1 MGPSADISA
10 APEWRALADHRDE
23 MAPVHL
29 RELFAA
35 DPGRADRFTASVGD
49 LVVDWSRQR
58 VTDRTMELLVAL
70 ARRAGVAERMEAM
83 VGGAPVNVSEG
94 RAALHTAL
102 RAEPGPA
109 AAERSGG
116 IVTPAAAERSDGGAD
131 GTGTPNE
138 GRVAERPDGGAAAD
152 GIATPNERPDEGI
165 AGQVQRELRRMA
177 DLADEIR
184 SGRRLGASGRPIT
197 AVVNL
202 GIGGS
207 DLGPRMA
214 CEALAAYGHD
224 RIRCRFA
231 SNLDGS
237 DLATALSGLD
247 PAETLFMVASKSFA
261 TVETL
266 ANAATARAWIAAA
279 LGEGA
284 VADHFAAATAAPEA
298 AVAFGIDPDAVLRL
312 WDWVGGRFSLCSA
325 AAAVLMI
332 AIGPERFSEMLAGF
346 RAVDEHLAG
355 QPAAANLP
363 MLLGLVAVWNRNF
376 WGFGTRAVLPYS
388 SRLRL
393 LPAYLQQLDMESN
406 GKQVCLDGSPAGCQT
421 GPVVWGGAGA
431 DGQHSFH
438 QWLHQGA
445 DIAPADFIVF
455 AEPDGD
461 LAARSGLD
469 SSSLDR
475 HHDLL
480 AANCLAQAEALA
492 FGSRARGTTSDSGT
506 GADDAEGGGAEGGGT
521 GADAGADGRSDR
533 HGRCAGNRPS
543 TVILAPRLTPS
554 VLGQI
559 AALYE
564 HQVAVQGAVWG
575 INSFDQ
581 PGVELG
587 KQLAGP
593 IAAELSSPDPPTLGH
608 DAATNAL
615 IRRYRRLRNRP
626 C

>member
-10 APEWRALADHRDE
+10 APEWRALADHCDE

-35 DPGRADRFTASVGD
+35 DPGRADRFTSSVGD

-83 VGGAPVNVSEG
+83 VGGAPVNATEG

-102 RAEPGPA
+102 RAKPGPA
-109 AAERSGG
+109 AAKGSGG
-116 IVTPAAAERSDGGAD
+116 IGTSNEDRAAERSDGGA
-131 GTGTPNE
+131 
-138 GRVAERPDGGAAAD
+138 A
-152 GIATPNERPDEGI
+152 
-165 AGQVQRELRRMA
+165 AGQVQRADAPARRPAPHRSDGDADIGGEVRQELRRMA
-177 DLADEIR
+177 ALADGIR

-214 CEALAAYGHD
+214 FEALAAYRHD
-224 RIRCRFA
+224 RVRCRFA
-231 SNLDGS
+231 SNVDGS
-237 DLATALSGLD
+237 DLAAALSGLD
-247 PAETLFMVASKSFA
+247 PAETLFIVASKSFA

-266 ANAATARAWIAAA
+266 ANAAAARAWIAAA
-279 LGEGA
+279 LGEEA

-298 AVAFGIDPDAVLRL
+298 AAAFGIDPAAVLRL

-346 RAVDEHLAG
+346 RAVDEHLTGRPVAD
-355 QPAAANLP
+355 NLP

-376 WGFGTRAVLPYS
+376 WDFGTRAVLPYS

-406 GKQVCLDGSPAGCQT
+406 GKQTRLDGSPAGCQT
-421 GPVVWGGAGA
+421 GPVVWGGAGT

-438 QWLHQGA
+438 QWLHQSA

-455 AEPDGD
+455 AEPDEG

-469 SSSLDR
+469 RSSLDR

-492 FGSRARGTTSDSGT
+492 FGSAAESGV
-506 GADDAEGGGAEGGGT
+506 
-521 GADAGADGRSDR
+521 AGADGDGTRDDGDDGNGDRSNP

-587 KQLAGP
+587 KRLAAP

-615 IRRYRRLRNRP
+615 IRQYRRLRSRP

>member
-29 RELFAA
+29 RDLFAA
-35 DPGRADRFTASVGD
+35 DPGRADRFTSSVGH

-58 VTDRTMELLVAL
+58 VTDRTVELLVAL

-83 VGGAPVNVSEG
+83 VGGAPVNATEG

-102 RAEPGPA
+102 RAAPGPA
-109 AAERSGG
+109 AAK
-116 IVTPAAAERSDGGAD
+116 RSDGGTA
-131 GTGTPNE
+131 
-138 GRVAERPDGGAAAD
+138 
-152 GIATPNERPDEGI
+152 
-165 AGQVQRELRRMA
+165 AGQVRRELERMA
-177 DLADEIR
+177 ALADEIR
-184 SGRRLGASGRPIT
+184 SGRRLGGSGRPIT

-214 CEALAAYGHD
+214 FEALAAYHHD
-224 RIRCRFA
+224 RVRCRFA
-231 SNLDGS
+231 SNVDGS
-237 DLATALSGLD
+237 DLAAALSGLD
-247 PAETLFMVASKSFA
+247 PAETLFIVASKSFA

-266 ANAATARAWIAAA
+266 ANAAAARAWIAAA

-298 AVAFGIDPDAVLRL
+298 AVAFGIDPAAVLRL

-325 AAAVLMI
+325 AAAALMI

-346 RAVDEHLAG
+346 RAVDEHLTG
-355 QPAAANLP
+355 RPAAANLP
-363 MLLGLVAVWNRNF
+363 VLLGLVAVWNRNF
-376 WGFGTRAVLPYS
+376 WDFGTRAVLPYS

-406 GKQVCLDGSPAGCQT
+406 GKQTRLDGSPAGCKT
-421 GPVVWGGAGA
+421 GPVVWGGAGT

-438 QWLHQGA
+438 QWLHQSA
-445 DIAPADFIVF
+445 DIAPADLIVF
-455 AEPDGD
+455 AEPDDD
-461 LAARSGLD
+461 LAGRSGLD
-469 SSSLDR
+469 RSSLNR

-492 FGSRARGTTSDSGT
+492 FGSSAESGV
-506 GADDAEGGGAEGGGT
+506 
-521 GADAGADGRSDR
+521 AGADGDDDSDDGDGSDP
-533 HGRCAGNRPS
+533 HGRCVGNRPS
-543 TVILAPRLTPS
+543 TVIMAPRLTPS

-587 KQLAGP
+587 KRLAGP
-593 IAAELSSPDPPTLGH
+593 IAAELSSPDPPALDH

-615 IRRYRRLRNRP
+615 IRQYRCLRNRP

>member
-1 MGPSADISA
+1 MGPSADIST

-23 MAPVHL
+23 MAPAHL

-58 VTDRTMELLVAL
+58 VTDRTVELLVAL
-70 ARRAGVAERMEAM
+70 ARRAGVVERMEAM
-83 VGGAPVNVSEG
+83 VGGAPVNASEG

-109 AAERSGG
+109 ATKGSGG
-116 IVTPAAAERSDGGAD
+116 GTDVGDGV
-131 GTGTPNE
+131 
-138 GRVAERPDGGAAAD
+138 R
-152 GIATPNERPDEGI
+152 
-165 AGQVQRELRRMA
+165 RELRRMA
-177 DLADEIR
+177 ALADGIR
-184 SGRRLGASGRPIT
+184 SGRRLGATGRPIT

-214 CEALAAYGHD
+214 CEALAAYRHD
-224 RIRCRFA
+224 RVRCRFA
-231 SNLDGS
+231 SNVGGS
-237 DLATALSGLD
+237 DLAAALSGLD
-247 PAETLFMVASKSFA
+247 PAETLFIVASKSFA

-266 ANAATARAWIAAA
+266 ANAAAARAWIAAA
-279 LGEGA
+279 LGEEA

-298 AVAFGIDPDAVLRL
+298 AVAFGIDPAAVLML
-312 WDWVGGRFSLCSA
+312 WDWVGGRFSLCSAA

-346 RAVDEHLAG
+346 RAVDEHLTG
-355 QPAAANLP
+355 RSAADNLP

-406 GKQVCLDGSPAGCQT
+406 GKQTRLDGSTAGCKT
-421 GPVVWGGAGA
+421 GPVVWGGAGT

-455 AEPDGD
+455 AEPDDD
-461 LAARSGLD
+461 LAGRPGLD
-469 SSSLDR
+469 RSTLDR

-492 FGSRARGTTSDSGT
+492 FGS
-506 GADDAEGGGAEGGGT
+506 GAEGGGI
-521 GADAGADGRSDR
+521 GDDGDGTRDDSDDGDGSDP

-554 VLGQI
+554 VLGQV

-587 KQLAGP
+587 KRLAGP

>member
-10 APEWRALADHRDE
+10 APEWRALADHCDE

-58 VTDRTMELLVAL
+58 VTDRTVELLVAL

-102 RAEPGPA
+102 RAEPGW
-109 AAERSGG
+109 
-116 IVTPAAAERSDGGAD
+116 AAAERSDGSAN
-131 GTGTPNE
+131 GTNGIFTPNE
-138 GRVAERPDGGAAAD
+138 DRVAERLDGS
-152 GIATPNERPDEGI
+152 T
-165 AGQVQRELRRMA
+165 AGQVRQELERMA
-177 DLADEIR
+177 ALADQIR
-184 SGRRLGASGRPIT
+184 SGRREGAAGRPIT

-247 PAETLFMVASKSFA
+247 PAETLFLVASKSFA

-266 ANAATARAWIAAA
+266 ANAAAARAWIAAA

-298 AVAFGIDPDAVLRL
+298 AVAFGIDPAAVLRL

-332 AIGPERFSEMLAGF
+332 AIGPERFSELLAGF

-355 QPAAANLP
+355 RPAAANLP
-363 MLLGLVAVWNRNF
+363 VLLGLVAVWNRNF

-388 SRLRL
+388 SRLGL
-393 LPAYLQQLDMESN
+393 LPSYLQQLDMESN
-406 GKQVCLDGSPAGCQT
+406 GKQVRLDGSPAGCPT

-461 LAARSGLD
+461 LAARPGLD
-469 SSSLDR
+469 RSSLDR

-492 FGSRARGTTSDSGT
+492 FGSRAEGTTSDSGT
-506 GADDAEGGGAEGGGT
+506 GADDAEGDGGDA
-521 GADAGADGRSDR
+521 GADAGSDR

-543 TVILAPRLTPS
+543 TVIMAPRLTPS

-587 KQLAGP
+587 KRLAGP
-593 IAAELSSPDPPTLGH
+593 IAAELSSPDPPALGH

-615 IRRYRRLRNRP
+615 IRRYRRLRGRP

>member
-1 MGPSADISA
+1 MSPSADISA
-10 APEWRALADHRDE
+10 APEWRALADHCDE

-83 VGGAPVNVSEG
+83 VSGAPVNASEG

-109 AAERSGG
+109 AAERSDDIADG
-116 IVTPAAAERSDGGAD
+116 IVTPNEAERSDGGTN
-131 GTGTPNE
+131 GIVTPNE
-138 GRVAERPDGGAAAD
+138 GRVAEWSDG
-152 GIATPNERPDEGI
+152 GI
-165 AGQVQRELRRMA
+165 AGQVRRELGRMA
-177 DLADEIR
+177 ALADEIR

-237 DLATALSGLD
+237 DLAAALSGLD

-266 ANAATARAWIAAA
+266 ANAAAARAWIAAA

-298 AVAFGIDPDAVLRL
+298 AVAFGIDPAAVLRL

-346 RAVDEHLAG
+346 QTVDEHLAG
-355 QPAAANLP
+355 RPAAANLP

-388 SRLRL
+388 SKLRL

-406 GKQVCLDGSPAGCQT
+406 GKQVRLDGSPAGCQT

-469 SSSLDR
+469 RSSLDR

-492 FGSRARGTTSDSGT
+492 FGSGVETDGT
-506 GADDAEGGGAEGGGT
+506 GGSGAESDDTEGD
-521 GADAGADGRSDR
+521 GAEVSDAGADGRSDR

-587 KQLAGP
+587 KRLAGP
-593 IAAELSSPDPPTLGH
+593 IAAELSSPEPPTLGH

-615 IRRYRRLRNRP
+615 IRQYRRLRNRP

>member
-10 APEWRALADHRDE
+10 APEWRALAEHCDE

-29 RELFAA
+29 RDLFAA

-70 ARRAGVAERMEAM
+70 ARRAGVAEQMEAM
-83 VGGAPVNVSEG
+83 VGGAPVNATEG

-102 RAEPGPA
+102 RAAPGPA
-109 AAERSGG
+109 AAK
-116 IVTPAAAERSDGGAD
+116 RSDGDAD
-131 GTGTPNE
+131 
-138 GRVAERPDGGAAAD
+138 VGG
-152 GIATPNERPDEGI
+152 GVR
-165 AGQVQRELRRMA
+165 REMERMA
-177 DLADEIR
+177 ALADEIR
-184 SGRRLGASGRPIT
+184 SGRRLGASGQPIT

-214 CEALAAYGHD
+214 CEALSAYGHD
-224 RIRCRFA
+224 RVRCRFA

-247 PAETLFMVASKSFA
+247 PAETLFIVASKSFA

-266 ANAATARAWIAAA
+266 ANAAAARAWIAAA
-279 LGEGA
+279 LGEEA

-298 AVAFGIDPDAVLRL
+298 AVAFGIDPAAVLRL

-332 AIGPERFSEMLAGF
+332 AIGPERFTEMLAGF
-346 RAVDEHLAG
+346 RAVDEHLTG
-355 QPAAANLP
+355 RPAADNLP

-406 GKQVCLDGSPAGCQT
+406 GKQTRLDGSPAGYKT
-421 GPVVWGGAGA
+421 GPVVWGGAGT

-455 AEPDGD
+455 AEPDDD
-461 LAARSGLD
+461 LGGRPGLD
-469 SSSLDR
+469 RSSLDR

-492 FGSRARGTTSDSGT
+492 FGSA
-506 GADDAEGGGAEGGGT
+506 AEGGGIGDDGD
-521 GADAGADGRSDR
+521 GARDDSDGARDDSDDGDGDGSNP

-543 TVILAPRLTPS
+543 TVVLAPRLTPS

-587 KQLAGP
+587 KRLAGP
-593 IAAELSSPDPPTLGH
+593 IAAELSSPDPPVLGH

>member
-1 MGPSADISA
+1 MSPSADISA

-83 VGGAPVNVSEG
+83 VSGAPVNASEG

-102 RAEPGPA
+102 RADPG
-109 AAERSGG
+109 
-116 IVTPAAAERSDGGAD
+116 PAAAERSDGGTN
-131 GTGTPNE
+131 GIGTPNE
-138 GRVAERPDGGAAAD
+138 DRVAEWSDG
-152 GIATPNERPDEGI
+152 GI
-165 AGQVQRELRRMA
+165 AGQVRRELERMA
-177 DLADEIR
+177 ALADEIR

-197 AVVNL
+197 SVVNL

-237 DLATALSGLD
+237 DLAAALSGLD

-266 ANAATARAWIAAA
+266 ANAAAARAWIAAA
-279 LGEGA
+279 LGDGA
-284 VADHFAAATAAPEA
+284 VADHFAAATAVPEA
-298 AVAFGIDPDAVLRL
+298 AVAFGIDPAAVLRL

-355 QPAAANLP
+355 RPAVANLP
-363 MLLGLVAVWNRNF
+363 VLLGLVAVWNRNF

-406 GKQVCLDGSPAGCQT
+406 GKQVRLDGSPAGCQT

-469 SSSLDR
+469 RSSLDR

-492 FGSRARGTTSDSGT
+492 FGSGAEGTTSDSGT
-506 GADDAEGGGAEGGGT
+506 GADDAEGDGAEVS
-521 GADAGADGRSDR
+521 DAGADGRPDR

-587 KQLAGP
+587 KRLAGP

>member
-10 APEWRALADHRDE
+10 APEWRALADHCDE

-58 VTDRTMELLVAL
+58 VTDHTMELLVAL
-70 ARRAGVAERMEAM
+70 ARRAEVVERMEAM
-83 VGGAPVNVSEG
+83 VGGAPVNASEG

-109 AAERSGG
+109 ASERSGG
-116 IVTPAAAERSDGGAD
+116 GAASTDGIGTPNEDRAAERSDRGAVAGQMQRAD
-131 GTGTPNE
+131 APARRPAPHRSDWGT
-138 GRVAERPDGGAAAD
+138 A
-152 GIATPNERPDEGI
+152 
-165 AGQVQRELRRMA
+165 AGQVQRELERMA
-177 DLADEIR
+177 ALADGIR
-184 SGRRLGASGRPIT
+184 SGRRLGATGRPIT

-214 CEALAAYGHD
+214 CEALVAYRHD
-224 RIRCRFA
+224 RVRCRFA
-231 SNLDGS
+231 SNVGGS
-237 DLATALSGLD
+237 DLAAALSGLD
-247 PAETLFMVASKSFA
+247 PAETLFIVASKSLA

-266 ANAATARAWIAAA
+266 ANAAAARAWIAAA

-298 AVAFGIDPDAVLRL
+298 ATAFGIDPAAVLRL

-346 RAVDEHLAG
+346 RAVDEHLTGRPVAD
-355 QPAAANLP
+355 NLP

-406 GKQVCLDGSPAGCQT
+406 GKQTRLDGSPAGCQT
-421 GPVVWGGAGA
+421 GPVVWGGAGT

-455 AEPDGD
+455 AEPDDD
-461 LAARSGLD
+461 LAGRPGLD
-469 SSSLDR
+469 RSSLDR

-492 FGSRARGTTSDSGT
+492 FGSA
-506 GADDAEGGGAEGGGT
+506 AEGGGIGDDSD
-521 GADAGADGRSDR
+521 GARDDSDDGNGDRSNP

-543 TVILAPRLTPS
+543 TVIMAPRLTPS

-587 KQLAGP
+587 KRLAGP
-593 IAAELSSPDPPTLGH
+593 IAAELSSPDPPALGH

>member
-10 APEWRALADHRDE
+10 APEWRALADHCDE

-58 VTDRTMELLVAL
+58 VTDRTVELLVAL
-70 ARRAGVAERMEAM
+70 ARRARVAERMEAM

-109 AAERSGG
+109 AAEK
-116 IVTPAAAERSDGGAD
+116 SDG
-131 GTGTPNE
+131 
-138 GRVAERPDGGAAAD
+138 
-152 GIATPNERPDEGI
+152 GI
-165 AGQVQRELRRMA
+165 AGQVRRELRRMA
-177 DLADEIR
+177 ALADEIR
-184 SGRRLGASGRPIT
+184 SGRRLGAAGRPIT

-266 ANAATARAWIAAA
+266 ANAAAARAWIAAA

-298 AVAFGIDPDAVLRL
+298 AVAFGIDPDAVLGL

-355 QPAAANLP
+355 RPAAANLP
-363 MLLGLVAVWNRNF
+363 VLLGLVAVWNRNF

-406 GKQVCLDGSPAGCQT
+406 GKQVRLDGSPAGCQT

-455 AEPDGD
+455 AEPDVD

-469 SSSLDR
+469 RSSSDR

-492 FGSRARGTTSDSGT
+492 FGSRAEGTTSDSGT
-506 GADDAEGGGAEGGGT
+506 GADDAEGDGAEGDGT
-521 GADAGADGRSDR
+521 RADAGSDR
-533 HGRCAGNRPS
+533 HGHCAGNRPS

-587 KQLAGP
+587 KRLAGP

>member
-10 APEWRALADHRDE
+10 APEWRALAEHCDE

-70 ARRAGVAERMEAM
+70 ARRAGVVERMEAM
-83 VGGAPVNVSEG
+83 VGGAPVNATEG

-102 RAEPGPA
+102 RAAPGPA
-109 AAERSGG
+109 AAKG
-116 IVTPAAAERSDGGAD
+116 SDGGAD
-131 GTGTPNE
+131 VG
-138 GRVAERPDGGAAAD
+138 
-152 GIATPNERPDEGI
+152 DE
-165 AGQVQRELRRMA
+165 VRRELRRMA
-177 DLADEIR
+177 ALADGIG

-214 CEALAAYGHD
+214 CEALAAYRHD
-224 RIRCRFA
+224 RVRCRFA
-231 SNLDGS
+231 SNADGS
-237 DLATALSGLD
+237 DLAAALSGLD
-247 PAETLFMVASKSFA
+247 PAETLFIVASKSFA

-266 ANAATARAWIAAA
+266 ANAAAARAWIAAA

-298 AVAFGIDPDAVLRL
+298 AVAFGIDPAAVLRL

-346 RAVDEHLAG
+346 RAVDEHLTG
-355 QPAAANLP
+355 RPAADNLP

-388 SRLRL
+388 SRLGL

-406 GKQVCLDGSPAGCQT
+406 GKQTRLDGSPAGCQT
-421 GPVVWGGAGA
+421 GPVVWGGAGT

-455 AEPDGD
+455 AEPDDD
-461 LAARSGLD
+461 LAGRPGLD
-469 SSSLDR
+469 RSSLDR

-492 FGSRARGTTSDSGT
+492 FGSA
-506 GADDAEGGGAEGGGT
+506 AEGGGIGDDGDGT
-521 GADAGADGRSDR
+521 RDDSDDGDGSNP

-587 KQLAGP
+587 KRLAGP

>member
-10 APEWRALADHRDE
+10 APEWRALAEHCDE

-29 RELFAA
+29 RDLFAA

-83 VGGAPVNVSEG
+83 VGGAPVNASEG

-109 AAERSGG
+109 AERFDGGTDGADGINTPNEDRATERSDRG
-116 IVTPAAAERSDGGAD
+116 AAADQVQRADAPARRPAPHRSDGGAD
-131 GTGTPNE
+131 VG
-138 GRVAERPDGGAAAD
+138 
-152 GIATPNERPDEGI
+152 DE
-165 AGQVQRELRRMA
+165 VRRELERMA
-177 DLADEIR
+177 ALADEIR
-184 SGRRLGASGRPIT
+184 SGRRLGATGRPIT

-214 CEALAAYGHD
+214 FEALVAYRHD
-224 RIRCRFA
+224 RVRCRFA
-231 SNLDGS
+231 SNVGGS
-237 DLATALSGLD
+237 DLAAALSGLD
-247 PAETLFMVASKSFA
+247 PAETLFIMASKSFA

-266 ANAATARAWIAAA
+266 ANAAAARAWIAAA

-298 AVAFGIDPDAVLRL
+298 AAAFGIDPAAVLRL

-325 AAAVLMI
+325 AAVVLMI

-346 RAVDEHLAG
+346 RAVDEHLTG
-355 QPAAANLP
+355 RPAADNLP
-363 MLLGLVAVWNRNF
+363 VLLGLVAVWNRNF

-406 GKQVCLDGSPAGCQT
+406 GKQTRLDGSTAGCKT
-421 GPVVWGGAGA
+421 GPVVWGGAGT

-455 AEPDGD
+455 TEPDDD
-461 LAARSGLD
+461 LAGRPGLD
-469 SSSLDR
+469 RSSLDR

-492 FGSRARGTTSDSGT
+492 FGS
-506 GADDAEGGGAEGGGT
+506 GAEGDG
-521 GADAGADGRSDR
+521 AGADGDDGDGSDP

-543 TVILAPRLTPS
+543 TVILAPGLTPS

-587 KQLAGP
+587 KRLASP

>member
-58 VTDRTMELLVAL
+58 VTNRTVELLVAL

-83 VGGAPVNVSEG
+83 VSGAPVNASES

-102 RAEPGPA
+102 RAEPVP
-109 AAERSGG
+109 
-116 IVTPAAAERSDGGAD
+116 TAAERSDGGTTPTAAERSDDIAD
-131 GTGTPNE
+131 GIVTPNE
-138 GRVAERPDGGAAAD
+138 GRVAEWSDG
-152 GIATPNERPDEGI
+152 GI
-165 AGQVQRELRRMA
+165 AGQVRRELGRMA
-177 DLADEIR
+177 ALADEIR
-184 SGRRLGASGRPIT
+184 SGHRLGASGRPIT

-224 RIRCRFA
+224 RIQCRFA

-237 DLATALSGLD
+237 DLAAALSGLD

-266 ANAATARAWIAAA
+266 ANATAARAWIAAA

-284 VADHFAAATAAPEA
+284 VADHFAAATAAPEV
-298 AVAFGIDPDAVLRL
+298 AVAFGINPAAVLRL

-346 RAVDEHLAG
+346 RTVDEHLAG
-355 QPAAANLP
+355 RPAAANLP

-406 GKQVCLDGSPAGCQT
+406 GKQVRLDGSPSGCQT

-469 SSSLDR
+469 RSSLDR

-492 FGSRARGTTSDSGT
+492 FGSGAEDTTSDSGT
-506 GADDAEGGGAEGGGT
+506 GADDAESDDAGAS
-521 GADAGADGRSDR
+521 GAGASDAGADGRPDP

-543 TVILAPRLTPS
+543 TVIMAPRLTPS

-587 KQLAGP
+587 KRLAGP

>member
-1 MGPSADISA
+1 MSPSADISA
-10 APEWRALADHRDE
+10 APEWRALADHCDE

-29 RELFAA
+29 RDLFAS

-83 VGGAPVNVSEG
+83 VSGAPVNASEG

-109 AAERSGG
+109 AAERSDGG
-116 IVTPAAAERSDGGAD
+116 ATPAAAERSDRGTD
-131 GTGTPNE
+131 GMVTPNE
-138 GRVAERPDGGAAAD
+138 GRVAEWSDG
-152 GIATPNERPDEGI
+152 GI
-165 AGQVQRELRRMA
+165 AGQVRRELGRMA
-177 DLADEIR
+177 ALADEIR

-266 ANAATARAWIAAA
+266 ANAAAARAWIAAA

-298 AVAFGIDPDAVLRL
+298 AVAFGIDPAAVLRL
-312 WDWVGGRFSLCSA
+312 WDWVGGRFSLCST

-346 RAVDEHLAG
+346 RTVDEHLAG
-355 QPAAANLP
+355 RPTTANLP
-363 MLLGLVAVWNRNF
+363 VLLGLVAVWNRNF

-406 GKQVCLDGSPAGCQT
+406 GKQVRLDGSPAGCQT

-469 SSSLDR
+469 RSSLDR

-492 FGSRARGTTSDSGT
+492 FGSGAEGTTSDSDT
-506 GADDAEGGGAEGGGT
+506 GADDAEGDGAEVS
-521 GADAGADGRSDR
+521 DAGADGRPDR

-587 KQLAGP
+587 KRLAGP

>member
-10 APEWRALADHRDE
+10 TPEWRALAEHCDE

-35 DPGRADRFTASVGD
+35 DPGRADRFTSSVGD

-70 ARRAGVAERMEAM
+70 ARRAGVAERMEDM
-83 VGGAPVNVSEG
+83 VGGAPVNASEG

-102 RAEPGPA
+102 RAAPGPA
-109 AAERSGG
+109 ASERSGG
-116 IVTPAAAERSDGGAD
+116 GTDVGDGV
-131 GTGTPNE
+131 
-138 GRVAERPDGGAAAD
+138 R
-152 GIATPNERPDEGI
+152 
-165 AGQVQRELRRMA
+165 RELRRMA
-177 DLADEIR
+177 ALADEIR
-184 SGRRLGASGRPIT
+184 SGRRLGATGWPIT
-197 AVVNL
+197 SVVNL

-214 CEALAAYGHD
+214 FEALAAYHHD
-224 RIRCRFA
+224 RVRCRFA
-231 SNLDGS
+231 SNVDGS
-237 DLATALSGLD
+237 DLTAALSGLD
-247 PAETLFMVASKSFA
+247 PAETLFIVASKSFA

-266 ANAATARAWIAAA
+266 ANAAAARAWIAAA
-279 LGEGA
+279 LGEEA

-298 AVAFGIDPDAVLRL
+298 AVAFGIDPAAVLRL

-332 AIGPERFSEMLAGF
+332 AIGPERFTEMLAGF
-346 RAVDEHLAG
+346 RAVDEHLTG
-355 QPAAANLP
+355 RPAADNLP

-406 GKQVCLDGSPAGCQT
+406 GKQTRLDGSPAGCKT
-421 GPVVWGGAGA
+421 GPVVWGGVGT

-455 AEPDGD
+455 AEPDDD
-461 LAARSGLD
+461 LAARPGLD
-469 SSSLDR
+469 RSRLDR

-492 FGSRARGTTSDSGT
+492 FGS
-506 GADDAEGGGAEGGGT
+506 GAEGDG
-521 GADAGADGRSDR
+521 AGADGDDGDGSNP

-587 KQLAGP
+587 KRLAGP
-593 IAAELSSPDPPTLGH
+593 IAAELSSPDPPTLDH

-615 IRRYRRLRNRP
+615 IRRYRHLRNRP

>member
-29 RELFAA
+29 RDLFAA
-35 DPGRADRFTASVGD
+35 DPGRADRFTSSVGD

-58 VTDRTMELLVAL
+58 VTDRTVELLVAL
-70 ARRAGVAERMEAM
+70 ARRAEVVERMEAM
-83 VGGAPVNVSEG
+83 VGGAPVNASEG

-102 RAEPGPA
+102 RAKPGPA
-109 AAERSGG
+109 AAK
-116 IVTPAAAERSDGGAD
+116 RSDGGAD
-131 GTGTPNE
+131 VG
-138 GRVAERPDGGAAAD
+138 
-152 GIATPNERPDEGI
+152 DE
-165 AGQVQRELRRMA
+165 VRRELRRELRRMA
-177 DLADEIR
+177 ALADEIR
-184 SGRRLGASGRPIT
+184 SGRRLGASGQPIT

-214 CEALAAYGHD
+214 FEALAAYRHD
-224 RIRCRFA
+224 RVRCRFA
-231 SNLDGS
+231 SNVDGS
-237 DLATALSGLD
+237 DLTAALSGLD

-266 ANAATARAWIAAA
+266 ANAAAARAWIAAA

-298 AVAFGIDPDAVLRL
+298 AVAFGIDPAAVLRL

-325 AAAVLMI
+325 AAAALMI

-346 RAVDEHLAG
+346 RAVDEHLTGRSVAD
-355 QPAAANLP
+355 NLP

-376 WGFGTRAVLPYS
+376 WDFGTRAVLPYS
-388 SRLRL
+388 NRLRL

-406 GKQVCLDGSPAGCQT
+406 GKQVRLDGSPAGCQT
-421 GPVVWGGAGA
+421 GPVVWGGAGT

-455 AEPDGD
+455 AEPDED
-461 LAARSGLD
+461 LAARPGLD
-469 SSSLDR
+469 RSSLDR

-492 FGSRARGTTSDSGT
+492 FGSA
-506 GADDAEGGGAEGGGT
+506 AK
-521 GADAGADGRSDR
+521 ADGARDDGDDGNGDGSDP

-543 TVILAPRLTPS
+543 TMILAPRLTPS

-564 HQVAVQGAVWG
+564 HQVVVQGAVWG

-587 KQLAGP
+587 KRLAGP

-615 IRRYRRLRNRP
+615 IRQYRRLRNRP

>member
-10 APEWRALADHRDE
+10 APEWRALADHCDE

-70 ARRAGVAERMEAM
+70 ARRAEVAERMEAM
-83 VGGAPVNVSEG
+83 VGGAPVNASEG

-109 AAERSGG
+109 ATKG
-116 IVTPAAAERSDGGAD
+116 SDGGAD
-131 GTGTPNE
+131 
-138 GRVAERPDGGAAAD
+138 VGG
-152 GIATPNERPDEGI
+152 EVR
-165 AGQVQRELRRMA
+165 RELERMA
-177 DLADEIR
+177 ALADEIR
-184 SGRRLGASGRPIT
+184 SGRRLGATGRPIT

-214 CEALAAYGHD
+214 FEALAAYHHD
-224 RIRCRFA
+224 RVRCRFA
-231 SNLDGS
+231 PNVDGS
-237 DLATALSGLD
+237 DLTAALSGLD
-247 PAETLFMVASKSFA
+247 PAETLFIVASKSFA

-266 ANAATARAWIAAA
+266 ANAAAAQAWIATA

-284 VADHFAAATAAPEA
+284 VADHFVAATATPEA
-298 AVAFGIDPDAVLRL
+298 AVAFGIDPAAVLRL

-346 RAVDEHLAG
+346 REVDEHLTGRSVAD
-355 QPAAANLP
+355 NLP

-388 SRLRL
+388 SRLGL

-406 GKQVCLDGSPAGCQT
+406 GKQTRLDGSPAGCKT
-421 GPVVWGGAGA
+421 GPVVWGGAGT

-455 AEPDGD
+455 AEPDDD
-461 LAARSGLD
+461 LAGRPGLD
-469 SSSLDR
+469 RLSLDR

-492 FGSRARGTTSDSGT
+492 FGS
-506 GADDAEGGGAEGGGT
+506 GAEGDGIE
-521 GADAGADGRSDR
+521 ADSDDGDGDGSDP

-543 TVILAPRLTPS
+543 TVIMAPRLTPS

-587 KQLAGP
+587 KRLAGP
-593 IAAELSSPDPPTLGH
+593 IAAELSSPDPPALGH

>member
-10 APEWRALADHRDE
+10 APEWRALADHCDE

-29 RELFAA
+29 RDLFAA

-70 ARRAGVAERMEAM
+70 ARRAGVVERMEAM
-83 VGGAPVNVSEG
+83 VGGAPVNATEG

-109 AAERSGG
+109 ASERSGG
-116 IVTPAAAERSDGGAD
+116 
-131 GTGTPNE
+131 
-138 GRVAERPDGGAAAD
+138 GAAVGD
-152 GIATPNERPDEGI
+152 GVR
-165 AGQVQRELRRMA
+165 RELRRMA
-177 DLADEIR
+177 ALADGIR
-184 SGRRLGASGRPIT
+184 SGRRLGAAGRPIT

-214 CEALAAYGHD
+214 FEALAAYHHD
-224 RIRCRFA
+224 RVRCRFA
-231 SNLDGS
+231 SNVDGS
-237 DLATALSGLD
+237 DLTAALSGLD
-247 PAETLFMVASKSFA
+247 PAETLFIVASKSFA

-266 ANAATARAWIAAA
+266 ANAAAARAWIAAA

-298 AVAFGIDPDAVLRL
+298 AVAFGIDPAAVLRL

-332 AIGPERFSEMLAGF
+332 AIGPERFTEMLAGF
-346 RAVDEHLAG
+346 RAVDEHLTG
-355 QPAAANLP
+355 RPAADNLP

-406 GKQVCLDGSPAGCQT
+406 GKQTRLDGSPAGCKT
-421 GPVVWGGAGA
+421 GPVVWGGAGT

-455 AEPDGD
+455 AEPDDD
-461 LAARSGLD
+461 LAGRPGLD
-469 SSSLDR
+469 RSTLDR

-492 FGSRARGTTSDSGT
+492 FGS
-506 GADDAEGGGAEGGGT
+506 GAEGGGI
-521 GADAGADGRSDR
+521 GDDGDGTRDDSDDGDGSDP

-554 VLGQI
+554 VLGQV

-587 KQLAGP
+587 KRLAGP
-593 IAAELSSPDPPTLGH
+593 IAAELSSPDPPALGH

>member
-10 APEWRALADHRDE
+10 APEWRALANHCDE

-35 DPGRADRFTASVGD
+35 DPGRADRFTSSVGD

-70 ARRAGVAERMEAM
+70 ARRAGVAEWMEAV
-83 VGGAPVNVSEG
+83 VGGAPVNATEG

-109 AAERSGG
+109 AAKG
-116 IVTPAAAERSDGGAD
+116 SDGGAD
-131 GTGTPNE
+131 
-138 GRVAERPDGGAAAD
+138 VGG
-152 GIATPNERPDEGI
+152 EVR
-165 AGQVQRELRRMA
+165 RELERMA
-177 DLADEIR
+177 ALADEIR
-184 SGRRLGASGRPIT
+184 SGRRLGATGRPIT

-214 CEALAAYGHD
+214 CEALAAYRHD
-224 RIRCRFA
+224 RVRCRFA
-231 SNLDGS
+231 SNVGGS
-237 DLATALSGLD
+237 DLAAALSGLD
-247 PAETLFMVASKSFA
+247 PAETLFIVASKSFA

-266 ANAATARAWIAAA
+266 ANAAAAQAWIAAA

-298 AVAFGIDPDAVLRL
+298 AAAFGIDPAAVLRL

-325 AAAVLMI
+325 AAVVLMI

-346 RAVDEHLAG
+346 RAVDEHLTG
-355 QPAAANLP
+355 RSAADNLP

-406 GKQVCLDGSPAGCQT
+406 GKQTRLDGSPAGCQT
-421 GPVVWGGAGA
+421 GPVVWGGAGT

-455 AEPDGD
+455 AEPDDD
-461 LAARSGLD
+461 LGGRPGLD
-469 SSSLDR
+469 RSSLDR

-492 FGSRARGTTSDSGT
+492 FGSS
-506 GADDAEGGGAEGGGT
+506 AEGGGIGDDSD
-521 GADAGADGRSDR
+521 GARDDSDDGNGDRSNP

-543 TVILAPRLTPS
+543 TVIMAPRLTPS

-587 KQLAGP
+587 KRLAGP
-593 IAAELSSPDPPTLGH
+593 IAAELSSPDPPALGH